1 LFRLFFYGEKQMSLY
16 LILMG
21 VQGAGKGVQAGIISE
36 AYNIPHVSTGD
47 MFRAMKSRSDD
58 LAKQVQN
65 ILAQGLLVD
74 DETTNAVVAD
84 RLSQPDAANG
94 VILDGYPRNEAQA
107 AYLDKLLAEKG
118 GKVNAVL
125 LLDLDL
131 YEAFKRAFGRVTA
144 ADGESYNFYSK
155 QDNVE
160 FRFEANPDSKF
171 PPRLVATQNGE
182 ELKRRAD
189 DGDAFA
195 VIKRIDIYLAETMPV
210 LKYYEAKGLVRK
222 VDASQSIED
231 VTKDIKASINAVK

>member
-1 LFRLFFYGEKQMSLY
+1 MTLY

-47 MFRAMKSRSDD
+47 MFRAMKTREDE
-58 LAKQVQN
+58 LAKSVQRLMAEGKL
-65 ILAQGLLVD
+65 ID

-84 RLSQPDAANG
+84 RLSQTDAANG
-94 VILDGYPRNEAQA
+94 VILDGYPRNESQA
-107 AYLDKLLAEKG
+107 AFLDKLLAEKG
-118 GKVNAVL
+118 AKVNAVL

-144 ADGESYNFYSK
+144 ADGESYNYYSK

-160 FRFEANPDSKF
+160 FRFEASNDPKF
-171 PPRLVATQNGE
+171 PPRLVALQNGQ
-182 ELKRRAD
+182 ELKRRPD

-195 VIKRIDIYLAETMPV
+195 VIKRIEIYLAETMPV
-210 LKYYEAKGLVRK
+210 LKYYEAHGLVRK
-222 VDASQSIED
+222 IDASKSIEA
-231 VTKDIKASINAVK
+231 VTVDIKAAIDAVK

>member
-1 LFRLFFYGEKQMSLY
+1 MSLY

-47 MFRAMKSRSDD
+47 MFRAMKTRSDE
-58 LAKQVQN
+58 LAKSVQALMAEGKL
-65 ILAQGLLVD
+65 ID
-74 DETTNAVVAD
+74 DDTTNAVVAD

-118 GKVNAVL
+118 AKVNAVL

-144 ADGESYNFYSK
+144 ADGESYNYYSK

-160 FRFEANPDSKF
+160 FRFEADPSGKF
-171 PPRLVATQNGE
+171 PPRLVALQNGQ
-182 ELKRRAD
+182 ELKRRPD

-210 LKYYEAKGLVRK
+210 LKYYEAKELVRK
-222 VDASQSIED
+222 IDASKTIEE
-231 VTKDIKASINAVK
+231 VTNAIKSSINAVK